1 MLINIVNVIRLTIR
15 QVILIPNFILINIR
29 ILIFF
34 CLYVKMSY
42 NYQNKIRK
50 GYRKRGNSEMRLIPD
65 VKYETVRDIL
75 QGKAFEGKTL
85 WLPTVQ
91 RDFVWNERR
100 IVDFIDSL
108 YKGYPVGVI
117 TIIKTKHPFPKAPVE
132 DGKVGDAFE
141 ERLYIIDGQQRITS
155 LLLMKNN
162 KKDGKKLELSRSC
175 RG

>member
-1 MLINIVNVIRLTIR
+1 
-15 QVILIPNFILINIR
+15 
-29 ILIFF
+29 
-34 CLYVKMSY
+34 MSY